1 MFWMPI
7 RTMKPRHRIMAEE
20 IRNQCT
26 LKRRTMM
33 ILLMPLI
40 SRSPLTNI
48 LLKIV
53 TLFKILIPKDLY
65 YITPL

>member
-1 MFWMPI
+1 
-7 RTMKPRHRIMAEE
+7 
-20 IRNQCT
+20 
-26 LKRRTMM
+26 
-33 ILLMPLI
+33 MPLI

-48 LLKIV
+48 LLMIVLKIV